1 MLDGNR
7 RTNDDMAVMN
17 TSIILIMLSATGETL
32 AVYKSRK
39 DSITTFEN
47 TLLNCLGAL
56 SCHQMYFRQ

>member
-32 AVYKSRK
+32 AVHKSRK
-39 DSITTFEN
+39 DSITTSEN
-47 TLLNCLGAL
+47 TQLNCLGAL